1 MVRFGSVIGCATLAG
16 AGPLSA
22 RKQMVTR
29 ARPAELRS
37 KANRALFDRGRMTL
51 AIAVQCEI
59 GDGDPG
65 AIRTRDP
72 QLRRLTRKR
81 T

>member
-1 MVRFGSVIGCATLAG
+1 
-16 AGPLSA
+16 
-22 RKQMVTR
+22 MVTR

-51 AIAVQCEI
+51 ATAVQCEI

-72 QLRRLTRKR
+72 QLRRLGGLSKFMSIIQQLQRSCPASKWPECG
-81 T
+81 